1 MTIVRRLGDA
11 AMRLWNLPALSLLL
25 VCSASH
31 AQQPAPN
38 FTIVMEAPIT
48 GQPDKVLNLFRIEWP
63 PDSVNPL
70 HTHPGDEYGVVIKGA
85 YGVRQIDGQW
95 KTYLAGEGFR
105 VPTGVVHEEKN
116 MTVNTTTVHALVGEK
131 GKKLLQPY
139 TKP

>member
-1 MTIVRRLGDA
+1 
-11 AMRLWNLPALSLLL
+11 MRLWNLPALSLLL

-31 AQQPAPN
+31 AQQPRPMPT
-38 FTIVMEAPIT
+38 FKLIMEAPIT
-48 GQPDKVLNLFRIEWP
+48 GQLDKVFDLFILEWP

-85 YGVRQIDGQW
+85 YAVRQIDGQW

-105 VPTGVVHEEKN
+105 VPAGVVHEEKN
-116 MTVNTTTVHALVGEK
+116 MTVNTTTVHALVAEK
-131 GKKLLQPY
+131 DKKLLKPY